1 MIKLK
6 DILNEGKLTEA
17 GVNVWYFYK
26 KANKDKNKFFKMLSD
41 FRKKHSDTKWIKM
54 LNYALKDFNEN
65 PKKYKTID
73 DKQNILFKNLQKNK
87 KVYEGKL
94 TEAVGQ
100 YAVNVQ
106 DTRKNK
112 QIQSGHFT
120 SKDDANKYIKDMMK
134 KHKLKRQKGFWG
146 NPKTGVE
153 MLTNFQESMMINMK
167 DLIKKQGDMIRKE
180 SGMNLVTEKKNLP
193 DKALMN
199 IKKMTDRNNHTEN
212 RRYLSSLMGN
222 DKLAQFY
229 KAMATLNLVFNG
241 TNSEMNKLNQKMEK
255 EFYKQIR
262 KSFANAEEIIGLF

>member
-112 QIQSGHFT
+112 KIQSAKFT

-153 MLTNFQESMMINMK
+153 MLTNF
-167 DLIKKQGDMIRKE
+167 
-180 SGMNLVTEKKNLP
+180 
-193 DKALMN
+193 
-199 IKKMTDRNNHTEN
+199 
-212 RRYLSSLMGN
+212 
-222 DKLAQFY
+222 
-229 KAMATLNLVFNG
+229 
-241 TNSEMNKLNQKMEK
+241 
-255 EFYKQIR
+255 
-262 KSFANAEEIIGLF
+262 